1 MTNAQGWIGTLGIDW
16 VINVLVTSSYKPT
29 TVCSV
34 TFLFSYDTIFLFSV
48 RSIAAQW
55 MPFAF
60 CKICAF
66 RCLALEKISIIPQF
80 RITDSFV
87 CLVIVKKEELICWLY
102 FGVKG
107 LHSALF
113 VLKYFPNLTSQ
124 AVAKIS
130 GWRVYAISRWETQQ
144 LGIFFGSIFLLFAM
158 TVLGVVLATVNTRS
172 QALSDSPY
180 SYIRII
186 RNPLLPLQILLSCE
200 NTIA

>member
-1 MTNAQGWIGTLGIDW
+1 MGTLRIDW
-16 VINVLVTSSYKPT
+16 VISVLVTSSYKPS

-34 TFLFSYDTIFLFSV
+34 TFLFSYDTIFVFSV
-48 RSIAAQW
+48 SSIAAQW
-55 MPFAF
+55 MHFAF

-80 RITDSFV
+80 LITDSFV
-87 CLVIVKKEELICWLY
+87 CLVIVKKEELICWRQSCTSLLS
-102 FGVKG
+102 GVKG

-113 VLKYFPNLTSQ
+113 VLKYFPNLTSK

-130 GWRVYAISRWETQQ
+130 GCRVYAISRWETQQ
-144 LGIFFGSIFLLFAM
+144 LGIFFGSSFLLFAM

-172 QALSDSPY
+172 QVLSDSPY